1 MITSPLIIY
10 KLTIEKNEHLNL
22 KYNSNYNNPNVKLKE
37 IKKKHT
43 LKKISSTKL
52 IHFAPKTPWNFLN
65 PSQSL
70 GSLTD
75 SKPLFNTGV
84 INKHNTEKGII
95 VLKDFTSYKRKPISQ
110 KELDR
115 VFLEKISLPINK
127 VYRIKKK
134 ERPMTSSHSL
144 ICRKN
149 DDRITKYKASNNQPK
164 KITYNN
170 SNCNIEFLK
179 LINPHLIKIKSAQ
192 YLYYQ
197 LRKKRPIY
205 GNTKVKINNSFFH

>member
-1 MITSPLIIY
+1 MKTSPLIIN
-10 KLTIEKNEHLNL
+10 KLTIEKNEHLKL
-22 KYNSNYNNPNVKLKE
+22 KYNSNYNNHNVKLKE
-37 IKKKHT
+37 IKKKHY
-43 LKKISSTKL
+43 LKKIYSAKL
-52 IHFAPKTPWNFLN
+52 IHFSQKTPWNFLN

-95 VLKDFTSYKRKPISQ
+95 VLKDFTSNKRKPISQ

-134 ERPMTSSHSL
+134 ERPMTSYNSL
-144 ICRKN
+144 IRKN
-149 DDRITKYKASNNQPK
+149 DDRITKYKASNQPK
-164 KITYNN
+164 KITYHH
-170 SNCNIEFLK
+170 SNCNFEFLK
-179 LINPHLIKIKSAQ
+179 LINPHIIKIKSAQ

-205 GNTKVKINNSFFH
+205 GNTKVKINNSFFY